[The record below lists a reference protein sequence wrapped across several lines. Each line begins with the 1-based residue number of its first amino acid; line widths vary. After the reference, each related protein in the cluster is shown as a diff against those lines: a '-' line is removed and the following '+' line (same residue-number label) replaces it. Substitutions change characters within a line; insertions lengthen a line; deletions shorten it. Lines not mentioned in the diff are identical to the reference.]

1 MVVTVLPSPK
11 VQTYEVMDPNWLVEE
26 EPSKATYIL
35 VTLIVKEETGRTV
48 GTVTVEVLIVLEAL
62 SLSTT
67 VRLIV

>member
-1 MVVTVLPSPK
+1 
-11 VQTYEVMDPNWLVEE
+11 MDPNWLVEE

-48 GTVTVEVLIVLEAL
+48 GTVTVEVLIVLEAP